1 MAFID
6 VKHPGYHTPQYVDE
20 VSHPLL
26 EALQPVADAIDATLV
41 PKSRLRDGD
50 IELRWDGRVVGG
62 LRLPEAGGGL
72 AVHVAVVE
80 RELGGAL
87 GGLDRE
93 GKQRA
98 VKLLA
103 ERGAFRLR
111 KSVEEIAGLLGVSRF
126 TVYNY
131 LNRPED

>member
-1 MAFID
+1 
-6 VKHPGYHTPQYVDE
+6 VP
-20 VSHPLL
+20 HPLL
-26 EALQPVADAIDATLV
+26 DALQPVADAIDATIV
-41 PKSRLRDGD
+41 PRSRLQDGD
-50 IELRWDGRVVGG
+50 IQLRWEGEVIGG
-62 LRLPEAGGGL
+62 LRLPEPGGGL
-72 AVHVAVVE
+72 AVHVAAVE
-80 RELGGAL
+80 RDLGGSL

>member
-1 MAFID
+1 MA
-6 VKHPGYHTPQYVDE
+6 
-20 VSHPLL
+20 HPLL
-26 EALQPVADAIDATLV
+26 DALRPVADAIDATIV
-41 PKSRLRDGD
+41 SRSKLREGD
-50 IELRWDGRVVGG
+50 IELRWEGAVVGG
-62 LRLPEAGGGL
+62 LRLPEPGGGL
-72 AVHVAVVE
+72 AVHVAAVE
-80 RELGGAL
+80 RELGQSLAEC
-87 GGLDRE
+87 DRE

-111 KSVEEIAGLLGVSRF
+111 KSVEEVAALLGVSRF